1 MKQLK
6 MSIMNDPAAQP
17 VSPLLG
23 RQVLKRDGTIASW
36 DSHRITRAIA
46 LAYFH
51 VGHGTSDNPHRD
63 DSEGLYGVD
72 EETFERA
79 QQITGMVERA
89 ALHRFSSDKPVSIDD
104 VQDLVETC
112 IAMLG
117 DWEVAK
123 SYVVYRALKNEA
135 RPRKH
140 DENGLQDFIAISRYA
155 RYRADLGR
163 REIWAEAAERV
174 RNMHLR
180 MFAPRATATPRREV
194 IEALQKNGEVGAS
207 FAQEF
212 GAFSP
217 LTQEIW
223 TAFELVKQRKILPS
237 MRSVQF
243 GGPAIEAAHAR
254 LYNCS
259 YSFADRP
266 AFFREAFYLLL
277 CGTGVGFSVQKH
289 HVEKLPPFPIR
300 GEEMELPVKHVTVG
314 DTIEG
319 WSDAIGALFDSFYE
333 NSVAEFNFS
342 QVRPRGSPLRTAG
355 GRAPGHLPLKRGIEN
370 VSKILRGASGRQLR
384 PIEVY
389 DIVMHLAQAVL
400 SGGVRRSA
408 TICLFSPDDAEM
420 ANAKTGNWFET
431 NPQRAFS
438 NNSALLDRKTA
449 TKEVFQHLF
458 ERQKEFGEPGF
469 YFSAD
474 KEYGANPCVEIGLH
488 PRLVVSDEDIPKLR
502 SLGYREPLL
511 AGESL
516 SGWQMCNLST
526 INGAAPKN
534 REEFLHLC
542 KYAALLGTLQAA
554 YTDIPYLGPVT
565 RWINQREALLGVSIC
580 GILDNPELLLDP
592 KTLEA
597 GAAMVRGANAL
608 YADLLGIR
616 RAARTTCVKPEGT
629 ASLLLGTGSGIHAH
643 HARRYFRRVQV
654 NRIDPVY
661 RFFKHQ
667 NTHMTEKSAYNQAT
681 DDVITFPVEAPEHA
695 ITRHDLSASRFL
707 QYVKLV
713 QKHWV
718 EAGRADETYSPGL
731 HHNVSNTVNVAEHEW
746 DEVAE
751 FIWENRDYFT
761 GISLLT
767 DAGDKTYLQAPR
779 EEVAT
784 NEDVR
789 KWNALVYTPVDYSQ
803 MRETTDVT
811 ALRQELACAGGAC
824 ELTVLPAAS

>member
-6 MSIMNDPAAQP
+6 MSILNDPAAQP

-23 RQVLKRDGTIASW
+23 RQVLKRDGSIAAW
-36 DSHRITRAIA
+36 DSSRITRAIA
-46 LAYFH
+46 LAYYQVAH
-51 VGHGTSDNPHRD
+51 DTSENPHRD
-63 DSEGLYGVD
+63 DAAAQYGLD
-72 EETFERA
+72 DETFERA
-79 QQITGMVERA
+79 QQLTGMVERA
-89 ALHRFSSDKPVSIDD
+89 ALHRFPSDKPIAIDD
-104 VQDLVETC
+104 LQDLVETC
-112 IAMLG
+112 IAMVG

-123 SYVVYRALKNEA
+123 SYVVYRTLKNEL
-135 RPRKH
+135 RPRH
-140 DENGLQDFIAISRYA
+140 HEQNGLQDFIAISRYA
-155 RYRADLGR
+155 RHRPDLNR
-163 REIWAEAAERV
+163 REVWPECAERV

-180 MFAPRATATPRREV
+180 MFAPRATATPRRDV
-194 IEALQKNGEVGAS
+194 IEELRRRGEVGES
-207 FAQEF
+207 FEADF
-212 GAFSP
+212 GAFHS
-217 LTQEIW
+217 LTDEIW
-223 TAFELVKQRKILPS
+223 TAFELVKERKILPS

-243 GGPAIEAAHAR
+243 GGAAIEAAHAR

-259 YSFADRP
+259 FSFADRP

-289 HVEKLPPFPIR
+289 HVEKLPPFPVR
-300 GEEMELPVKHVTVG
+300 GEEMELPVKHVTVA

-333 NSVAEFNFS
+333 NSFAEFNFS

-355 GRAPGHLPLKRGIEN
+355 GKAPGHLPLKRGIEN
-370 VSKILRGASGRQLR
+370 VSRILRGASGRQLR

-438 NNSALLDRKTA
+438 NNSAVLDRKA
-449 TKEVFQHLF
+449 VTKEQFLHLF

-474 KEYGANPCVEIGLH
+474 KDYGANPCVEIGLH
-488 PRLVVSDEDIPKLR
+488 PRLVVTEEDIAQLR
-502 SLGYREPLL
+502 RLGYREEVKP
-511 AGESL
+511 GDTL

-526 INGAAPKN
+526 INGAAP
-534 REEFLHLC
+534 RDRAEFLHLC

-592 KTLEA
+592 ATLEA
-597 GAAMVRGANAL
+597 GAEMVRGANAL

-629 ASLLLGTGSGIHAH
+629 ASLLLGTGSGIHPH

-661 RFFKHQ
+661 RFFKHA
-667 NTHMTEKSAYNQAT
+667 NPHMTEKSAYNQAT
-681 DDVITFPVEAPEHA
+681 DDVLTFPVEAPEHA
-695 ITRHDLSASRFL
+695 ITRRELSATRFL
-707 QYVKLV
+707 NYVKLV
-713 QKHWV
+713 QRHWV
-718 EAGRADETYSPGL
+718 EAGRAYDTFSPGL
-731 HHNVSNTVNVAEHEW
+731 HHNVSNTVTVAEHEW

-751 FIWENRDYFT
+751 FIWEHRDHFT
-761 GISLLT
+761 GIALLT
-767 DAGDKTYLQAPR
+767 DVGDKTYLQAPR
-779 EEVAT
+779 EEVT
-784 NEDVR
+784 TDDDVR
-789 KWNALVYTPVDYSQ
+789 KWNALVYNPVDYTQ
-803 MRETTDVT
+803 MRELTDAT

-824 ELTVLPAAS
+824 ELTVMPAAS

>member
-6 MSIMNDPAAQP
+6 MSILNDPAAQP

-23 RQVLKRDGTIASW
+23 RQVVKRDGTVAPW
-36 DSHRITRAIA
+36 DSSRITRAIA
-46 LAYFH
+46 LAYFQIAH
-51 VGHGTSDNPHRD
+51 DTTDNPHRGDAAAQYGLD
-63 DSEGLYGVD
+63 DDTY
-72 EETFERA
+72 ERA
-79 QQITGMVERA
+79 QQLTGMVERA
-89 ALHRFSSDKPVSIDD
+89 ALHRFPSDKPMSIDD

-123 SYVVYRALKNEA
+123 AYVVYRTLKNEL
-135 RPRKH
+135 RPRSH
-140 DENGLQDFIAISRYA
+140 EHNGLQDFIAVSRYA
-155 RYRADLGR
+155 RYRPDLGR
-163 REIWAEAAERV
+163 REVWSECAERV

-180 MFAPRATATPRREV
+180 MFAPRATALPRRTV
-194 IEALQKNGEVGAS
+194 IAALKKNGEISDAFEDAFGS
-207 FAQEF
+207 FH
-212 GAFSP
+212 S
-217 LTQEIW
+217 LTDEIW
-223 TAFELVKQRKILPS
+223 NAFELVKERKILPS

-259 YSFADRP
+259 FSFSDRP
-266 AFFREAFYLLL
+266 AFFKEAFYLLL

-289 HVEKLPPFPIR
+289 HVDKLPAFPIR
-300 GEEMELPVKHVTVG
+300 GEEMELPVKHVSVE

-319 WSDAIGALFDSFYE
+319 WADAIGALFDSFYE
-333 NSVAEFNFS
+333 NSFAEFNFS
-342 QVRPRGSPLRTAG
+342 KVRPRGAPLRTAG
-355 GRAPGHLPLKRGIEN
+355 GKAPGHLPLKRGIDN

-431 NPQRAFS
+431 APQRAFS
-438 NNSALLDRKTA
+438 NNSALLDRSTA
-449 TKEVFQHLF
+449 TQEQFLHLF

-474 KEYGANPCVEIGLH
+474 KDYGANPCVEIGLH
-488 PRLVVSDEDIPKLR
+488 PRLVVREEDLTQLR
-502 SLGYREPLL
+502 RLGMRSEVKV
-511 AGESL
+511 GDTL

-526 INGAAPKN
+526 INGAAAKT

-542 KYAALLGTLQAA
+542 KYASLLGTLQAA

-580 GILDNPELLLDP
+580 GILDNPELLLDA
-592 KTLEA
+592 TALEA
-597 GAAMVRGANAL
+597 GAEMVRGANAL
-608 YADLLGIR
+608 YADLLGIH

-661 RFFKHQ
+661 RHFKHG
-667 NTHMTEKSAYNQAT
+667 NAHMTEKSAYNQAT

-695 ITRHDLSASRFL
+695 ITRRELSAMRFL
-707 QYVKLV
+707 EYVKLV
-713 QKHWV
+713 QHHWV
-718 EAGRADETYSPGL
+718 EAGRAVETFSPGL
-731 HHNVSNTVNVAEHEW
+731 HHNVSNTVTVGEREW
-746 DEVAE
+746 DEVAK
-751 FIWENRDYFT
+751 FVWENRAHFT
-761 GISLLT
+761 GIALLT
-767 DAGDKTYLQAPR
+767 DVGDKTYLQAPR
-779 EEVAT
+779 EEIT
-784 NEDVR
+784 TDEDVR
-789 KWNALVYTPVDYSQ
+789 KWNALVHEPVDYSQ
-803 MRETTDVT
+803 MRELTDAT

-824 ELTVLPAAS
+824 ELTVMPAAS